1 MNANRGEPPVT
12 VAPKSAT
19 SARDADA
26 AGAPPN
32 PGRGASGRDGTA
44 QAQAS
49 SARSGFRVEAPTPR
63 DPRVTLAL
71 ALTTWTVFGQT
82 FLYFNRDL
90 RQIGLALA
98 VGCGLDVVIFLWR
111 DRKLVV
117 PISAY
122 ITCLSIGI
130 LLASA
135 DTRVFAVAAAWG
147 VLSKHLLR
155 AGDRHFFNPSNFAIV
170 TAVALLHGVATVAP
184 GSQWGG
190 DYRVAALVIALGL
203 MMMKRVGR
211 LDLVLAWMGGYVFMS
226 LLRVALGQ
234 GGLVFALGP
243 MTGAE
248 FMLFTFSMIP
258 DPKTNPPT
266 RDMRIAWGLAIAVV
280 DGVLR
285 FLEIRYS
292 MFYAL
297 FGLCATLPLI
307 RAIAR
312 ARGIEEK
319 DPWKTAVLVLSGR
332 GATANPAA
340 PAERAPVAGIPA
352 VALAPAGENAV
363 AAIEES
369 PAEST

>member
-1 MNANRGEPPVT
+1 MKA
-12 VAPKSAT
+12 
-19 SARDADA
+19 
-26 AGAPPN
+26 
-32 PGRGASGRDGTA
+32 PGRRPMQVVWPTA
-44 QAQAS
+44 
-49 SARSGFRVEAPTPR
+49 R
-63 DPRVTLAL
+63 DPRVTLAV

-90 RQIGLALA
+90 GQIATALVTGMVLDVLITWWRSRQI
-98 VGCGLDVVIFLWR
+98 
-111 DRKLVV
+111 VV

-135 DTRVFAVAAAWG
+135 DTRVYAIAAAWG

-155 AGDRHFFNPSNFAIV
+155 AGDRHYFNPSNFAIV
-170 TAVALLHGVATVAP
+170 GAVALLHGVATVAP

-190 DYRVAALVIALGL
+190 DYRVAILILALGL

-211 LDLVLAWMGGYVFMS
+211 LDLVLAWIGGYVVMS

-248 FMLFTFSMIP
+248 FALFSFSMIP

-266 RDMRIAWGLAIAVV
+266 RDLRIVWGLAIAVV

-285 FLEIRYS
+285 LFEIRYS

-297 FGLCATLPLI
+297 FGLCAALPLI
-307 RAIAR
+307 REVAR
-312 ARGIEEK
+312 ARGIVES
-319 DPWKTAVLVLSGR
+319 DPWRTAVRVLSPGGV
-332 GATANPAA
+332 GARA
-340 PAERAPVAGIPA
+340 PAEAAKLEVVPAAAPTPAAA
-352 VALAPAGENAV
+352 VAHVDE
-363 AAIEES
+363 AAQPS
-369 PAEST
+369 GGA